1 MSSAKRQWFIRHQKE
16 AECRS
21 RRAAILFLYILQKYL
36 NNNCKLMSES
46 KLSDATFVL
55 TTRVR
60 ASILLVSLKPGSYKA
75 E

>member
-1 MSSAKRQWFIRHQKE
+1 
-16 AECRS
+16 
-21 RRAAILFLYILQKYL
+21 
-36 NNNCKLMSES
+36 MSES